1 MAQAQAQALIDSV
14 IHDQINNCTSRWY
27 PNIISFPT
35 LAIGKK
41 FVDNYFILVDA

>member
-41 FVDNYFILVDA
+41 FVENYFILVDA